1 MWCLHKLTL
10 SRLAAEEDAGV
21 EAVEDAGV
29 EAVVEAVEGA
39 RSAAVVA
46 EVRAVWVE
54 WEEADAGVDSAAGL
68 RCREEA
74 IAQGEARPG
83 TCRDPAA
90 TARVVWLQTRIS
102 QAETSTDPKLLPGS
116 NLVRK
121 APGPPCLLWLRE
133 IGPGP
138 GREATEG
145 SPMLR
150 TKLVAANSQ
159 GKLKEPGAASLQV
172 KSRAVSS
179 ARWRGARLRGA
190 RSAQV

>member
-1 MWCLHKLTL
+1 LCCLRKLSL
-10 SRLAAEEDAGV
+10 SRLEAVEDAGV
-21 EAVEDAGV
+21 EAVEDAAV
-29 EAVVEAVEGA
+29 EAAEGARSAAGVAEGA

-74 IAQGEARPG
+74 IAEGEARPG

-102 QAETSTDPKLLPGS
+102 RAETSTDPKLLPRS

-133 IGPGP
+133 IGRGP
-138 GREATEG
+138 ARGATEG

-150 TKLVAANSQ
+150 TKLAAANSR
-159 GKLKEPGAASLQV
+159 GKLKELGAVNSV
-172 KSRAVSS
+172 RWRG
-179 ARWRGARLRGA
+179 ARWRGAR
-190 RSAQV
+190 SAPV

>member
-1 MWCLHKLTL
+1 MCCLRKLSL
-10 SRLAAEEDAGV
+10 SRLEAVADAGV
-21 EAVEDAGV
+21 EAVADAGG
-29 EAVVEAVEGA
+29 EAAEGA

-74 IAQGEARPG
+74 IAEGEARPG

-102 QAETSTDPKLLPGS
+102 QAETSTDPKLLPRS

-121 APGPPCLLWLRE
+121 ALGPLFLRSLKE
-133 IGPGP
+133 TGPGP
-138 GREATEG
+138 ARGATKKG

-150 TKLVAANSQ
+150 TEPAAAN
-159 GKLKEPGAASLQV
+159 
-172 KSRAVSS
+172 
-179 ARWRGARLRGA
+179 
-190 RSAQV
+190 